1 MGCSTSL
8 WWLHISSPSV
18 TVSLYVLEM
27 VGFKKI
33 NSLVLVIDLT
43 KNVSHVMLVLLFA
56 SSLCSLVVKDL
67 LEHMHVG
74 GTRRPTP

>member
-1 MGCSTSL
+1 VVAPYLFSL
-8 WWLHISSPSV
+8 SNRL
-18 TVSLYVLEM
+18 SLRA
-27 VGFKKI
+27 GDGRFQKKKTQ
-33 NSLVLVIDLT
+33 LVLVIDLT

-56 SSLCSLVVKDL
+56 SSLCSLAVKDL